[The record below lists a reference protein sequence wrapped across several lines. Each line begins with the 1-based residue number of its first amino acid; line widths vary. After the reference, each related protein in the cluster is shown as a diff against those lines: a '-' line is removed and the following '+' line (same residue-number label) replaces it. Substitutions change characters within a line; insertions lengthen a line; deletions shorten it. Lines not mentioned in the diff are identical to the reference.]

1 MMRKLV
7 LKMSMS
13 LDGFVGGPNGEI
25 EWLLR
30 SSDDVTAAWILAVLW
45 DADTHIMGS
54 KTFYDMASYWP
65 YAKESFALP
74 MNKIPKVVFSKK
86 RIDLKF
92 KEENTTQALKDSI
105 RLQDHSHSKNNSV
118 LLHSLDSWENAI
130 VANGD
135 LVDEITRLKQQPG
148 KPILA
153 HGGASF
159 NQSLIATGLVDEYKL
174 LIHPVV
180 LGKGLPLFSALGQS
194 QDLILSSTTILS
206 SGCIGV
212 VYRPTI

>member
-1 MMRKLV
+1 
-7 LKMSMS
+7 MS
-13 LDGFVGGPNGEI
+13 LDGFVGGPNGET

-30 SSDDVTAAWILAVLW
+30 NRNDVTAAWILAVLW

-54 KTFYDMASYWP
+54 RTFYDMASYWP
-65 YAKESFALP
+65 YSKEPFALP

-92 KEENTTQALKDSI
+92 KEENTTQALKDAI
-105 RLQDHSHSKNNSV
+105 RRQDQGQPQNDPA
-118 LLHSLDSWENAI
+118 LLHSLDSWENAT
-130 VANGD
+130 VANSD
-135 LVDEITRLKQQPG
+135 LVDEIIRLKQQPG

-159 NQSLIATGLVDEYKL
+159 NQSLVATGMVDEYKL

-180 LGKGLPLFSALGQS
+180 LGKGLPLFSALHQS
-194 QDLILSSTTILS
+194 QDLILLSATILS
-206 SGCIGV
+206 SGCIGA
-212 VYRPTI
+212 VYRPATVI